1 MQVQIN
7 ESIENDYSCITMISS
22 VPKYTLCICQ
32 SIAPIFQNIWK
43 EETHDW
49 NGTIIKSY
57 HRISSPAALF
67 CIYFC
72 VIYCFFYSCIF
83 IAIKYAFTDT
93 TNFLKNPFRFH
104 IKSNKKGIYFIMI
117 CEIKCSLHFSF
128 LLQWILGG
136 SS

>member
-1 MQVQIN
+1 MHNYDIFCSKIYIIHMLV
-7 ESIENDYSCITMISS
+7 YRTYISEYLEGGNS
-22 VPKYTLCICQ
+22 RLEWHNNKII
-32 SIAPIFQNIWK
+32 SQNIL
-43 EETHDW
+43 TC
-49 NGTIIKSY
+49 GIILY
-57 HRISSPAALF
+57 ILLRHLL
-67 CIYFC
+67 
-72 VIYCFFYSCIF
+72 FFYSCIF